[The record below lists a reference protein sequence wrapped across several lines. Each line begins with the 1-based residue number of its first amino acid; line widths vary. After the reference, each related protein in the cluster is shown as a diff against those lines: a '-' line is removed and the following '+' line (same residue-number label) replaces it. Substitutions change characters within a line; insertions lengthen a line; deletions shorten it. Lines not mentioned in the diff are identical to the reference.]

1 MKTAAILVARLLFAF
16 AFAQAAA
23 FKFVFVG
30 IDATAAQIAAVGF
43 PFPTLLAWL
52 AAFFEVALAIA
63 LLTGLFFREAAV
75 VAAAYV
81 LFLGFVFYGPGKW
94 SGDLMAYGMF
104 INHLVFI
111 AGLLFAAV
119 HGPGS
124 TLAIQRS
131 LIRQNRREL

>member
-1 MKTAAILVARLLFAF
+1 MKRVAIIVARLIFAF

-23 FKFVFVG
+23 FKFLFVG

-43 PFPTLLAWL
+43 PLPTLLAWL
-52 AAFFEVALAIA
+52 AAFFEIALAIA
-63 LLTGLFFREAAV
+63 FLTGLFFREAAL

-111 AGLLFAAV
+111 AGLFFATV
-119 HGPGS
+119 HGPGN
-124 TLAIQRS
+124 TLV
-131 LIRQNRREL
+131 LRRKTWPTTS

>member
-1 MKTAAILVARLLFAF
+1 MKTVAITAARLIFAF

-23 FKFVFVG
+23 FKFLFVG
-30 IDATAAQIAAVGF
+30 IEATAGQIAAVGF

-63 LLTGLFFREAAV
+63 FLTGLFFREAAL

-94 SGDLMAYGMF
+94 SDDVMAYGMF

-111 AGLLFAAV
+111 AGLFFAAV
-119 HGPGS
+119 HGPGDAMV
-124 TLAIQRS
+124 L
-131 LIRQNRREL
+131 RRRKI

>member
-1 MKTAAILVARLLFAF
+1 MKTVAIIAARLLFAF

-23 FKFVFVG
+23 FKFLFVG

-43 PFPTLLAWL
+43 PFPTLLAWI

-63 LLTGLFFREAAV
+63 FLSGLLFREAAL

-111 AGLLFAAV
+111 AGLLLAAA
-119 HGPGS
+119 HGAGN
-124 TLAIQRS
+124 TLV
-131 LIRQNRREL
+131 LRRKTWPTIS